1 MITIRGSFSQAVS
14 FDICEYTGRMVVV
27 IVAYIFTVE
36 SAVKFMLTV
45 EDDEEWKLTE
55 DIGEDEDSLR

>member
-1 MITIRGSFSQAVS
+1 
-14 FDICEYTGRMVVV
+14 MV
-27 IVAYIFTVE
+27 YIFTVE